1 MKTKIFS
8 ILLSAAA
15 LAGFSACDTWNPEV
29 EVSGN
34 GQLRTAS
41 IGVDVD
47 GAETIVTDNS
57 AAKSKAAK
65 APASRATIDL
75 SNFIVTV
82 NNRNGNVVNQWTYTT
97 MPELPTF
104 PAGDYSV
111 VVRSHEVEPAAWNA
125 PYYEGSQDF
134 TIVTDKVTEVET
146 VVCKLAN
153 IRVSVNFSE
162 KLLKAFDNADEVT
175 VKVTSEGSNSLVFTP
190 AETRSGYFA
199 ALQNLETLRVDFS
212 ASILGNTETFT
223 KTIDNVAKGQH
234 RKIYFDLTNNP
245 NLPPDEVGTITNDGQ
260 GITIDSTVVEDEP
273 IESDYEWFEDNLDNS
288 GRPGEEDFDDP
299 EPGTPTPDQPA
310 DWAIEF
316 TSETLDLVGTNN
328 VADFGVG
335 VQDAIVTIKSTK
347 EFSKLNV
354 RIESQMLTDEFLN
367 GVGLTAEFDLA
378 NPPSYDYNGE
388 TKDTTNGLKSLGFP
402 VKEEVTGA
410 GITEIPFDITQF
422 VPLIMEVGTH
432 KFHITVTD
440 KANHSKSMTLTFVK
454 S

>member
-34 GQLRTAS
+34 GKLDTAS

-47 GAETIVTDNS
+47 GAETIVSDNS

-75 SNFIVTV
+75 SDFIVSV
-82 NNRNGNVVNQWTYTT
+82 QNSNGNVVNQWTYTT
-97 MPELPTF
+97 MPTLPTF
-104 PAGDYSV
+104 PAGDYTV

-125 PYYEGSQDF
+125 PYYEGSKNF

-162 KLLKAFDNADEVT
+162 KLLRAFDNADEVT

-199 ALQNLETLRVDFS
+199 ALQNLETLRIDFS

-260 GITIDSTVVEDEP
+260 GITIDSAVVEDEP
-273 IESDYEWFEDNLDNS
+273 IETDYEWFEDNINNS
-288 GRPGEEDFDDP
+288 GRPGEEDFEDP
-299 EPGTPTPDQPA
+299 EPDTPTPDQPA

-388 TKDTTNGLKSLGFP
+388 TKDTTNGLKGLGFP

-422 VPLIMEVGTH
+422 VPLIMEAGTH
-432 KFHITVTD
+432 KFHITVND